1 MRKLLMLVMTLA
13 LLSATAFAK
22 PQNPCNPCNPKSGK
36 GMAKATGRTRTL
48 VGNIADSQ
56 CGLSHQKMQE
66 AGGMGS
72 DDRACTLKCVEMGG
86 KFVLAD
92 RVHKVVYALDE
103 ESQAKAREFA
113 GQKVKIT
120 GQVDS
125 KTKTIHV
132 VSIAAA

>member
-1 MRKLLMLVMTLA
+1 MKKLLMLVMTIG
-13 LLSATAFAK
+13 LLSASVFA
-22 PQNPCNPCNPKSGK
+22 QNPCNPCNPKSGK
-36 GMAKATGRTRTL
+36 SVTRATGRLKTL
-48 VGNIADSQ
+48 VGDIADSQ

-66 AGGMGS
+66 AGNMGN
-72 DDRACTLKCVEMGG
+72 DDKTCTLKCVEMGG

-92 RVHKVVYALDE
+92 RAHKIVYMLDE

-132 VSIAAA
+132 VSIAGA